1 LCGQVGPGIFG
12 NLDSAVVCVAAP
24 VANSL
29 MLHVVLS
36 TEPANIFGMLGDFHL
51 LDGLTQRGTV
61 IGAVLAYDSNLLGV
75 HGHVYLLKS
84 SQEKPC

>member
-1 LCGQVGPGIFG
+1 
-12 NLDSAVVCVAAP
+12 
-24 VANSL
+24 
-29 MLHVVLS
+29 
-36 TEPANIFGMLGDFHL
+36 MLGDFHL